1 MVYQLAIFLLKIL
14 LGTTLGILGVYHAK
28 RKNNNKKMRI
38 FDNLPLETQN
48 EILIV
53 CVSYAKGE
61 IIESNLPPTTDL
73 IELSVQYDTM
83 FFLTPLDF
91 GGLNTEN
98 IPAFLGGRPI
108 KRPN

>member
-1 MVYQLAIFLLKIL
+1 MLHQLVLFLLKIL
-14 LGTTLGILGVYHAK
+14 IGTSLGILGVYHAK
-28 RKNNNKKMRI
+28 RKNNKKMRI
-38 FDNLPLETQN
+38 FDNLPIETQN

-61 IIESNLPPTTDL
+61 IAEFNLPPTTDL
-73 IELSVQYDTM
+73 IELSVEYDTM

-91 GGLNTEN
+91 GGLNTET
-98 IPAFLGGRPI
+98 IPAFLGSRPI